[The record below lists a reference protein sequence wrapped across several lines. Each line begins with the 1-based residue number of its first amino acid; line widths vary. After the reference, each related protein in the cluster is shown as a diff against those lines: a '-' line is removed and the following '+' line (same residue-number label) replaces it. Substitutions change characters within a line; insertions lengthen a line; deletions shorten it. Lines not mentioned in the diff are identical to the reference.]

1 MPDGVKCQ
9 VDIVFMQIR
18 GEMKIDLIVADDHPA
33 LVAGIEHALSR
44 SNAIRVV
51 GTASNSTELVDL
63 LTCERCDILITDYAM
78 PGGSHGDGLGLLSFL
93 RRHHPDLKIIVF
105 TAIDNPALIAS
116 MARLGARAIV
126 NKMDHIDNL
135 IATVQAVYAGAS
147 CLPAGIGAFASSRL
161 PVDGEAPEIERQLS
175 ARELEIVRLYVSGLS
190 VNEIAAYLH
199 RSKQAV
205 STQKMNAMR
214 KLGIERDAGLF
225 RYAYETGLMAAGVP
239 SASPVSA
246 QAVH

>member
-1 MPDGVKCQ
+1 
-9 VDIVFMQIR
+9 
-18 GEMKIDLIVADDHPA
+18 MKIDLIVADDHPA
-33 LVAGIEHALSR
+33 LIAGIEHALSK
-44 SNAIRVV
+44 SSAISVA

-63 LTCERCDILITDYAM
+63 LARERCDILITDYAM

-93 RRHHPDLKIIVF
+93 RRHYPDLKIIVF
-105 TAIDNPALIAS
+105 TAIDNPALIAL
-116 MARLGARAIV
+116 MARLGVRAVV

-135 IATVQAVYAGAS
+135 IASIQAVYAGATYI
-147 CLPAGIGAFASSRL
+147 PAGVDAFVSSR
-161 PVDGEAPEIERQLS
+161 PAGDEHTPEIERQLS

>member
-1 MPDGVKCQ
+1 
-9 VDIVFMQIR
+9 MQIR

-190 VNEIAAYLH
+190 VSEIAAYLH

>member
-1 MPDGVKCQ
+1 
-9 VDIVFMQIR
+9 MQIR

-135 IATVQAVYAGAS
+135 IATAQAVYAGAS

>member
-1 MPDGVKCQ
+1 
-9 VDIVFMQIR
+9 
-18 GEMKIDLIVADDHPA
+18 MKIDLIVADDHPA
-33 LVAGIEHALSR
+33 LIAGIEHALSG
-44 SNAIRVV
+44 SSAIRVA

-63 LTCERCDILITDYAM
+63 LACEPCDILITDYAM
-78 PGGSHGDGLGLLSFL
+78 PGGSHGDGLGLISFL
-93 RRHHPDLKIIVF
+93 RRHYPDLKIIVF

-116 MARLGARAIV
+116 MARLGVRAVV

-135 IATVQAVYAGAS
+135 IASVQAVYAGATYI
-147 CLPAGIGAFASSRL
+147 PADVDAFVSSRMAD
-161 PVDGEAPEIERQLS
+161 DGQALSIERQLS

-214 KLGIERDAGLF
+214 KLGIERDASLF
-225 RYAYETGLMAAGVP
+225 RFAYETGLMAAGVP
-239 SASPVSA
+239 SEVPVRA
-246 QAVH
+246 QAAAH

>member
-1 MPDGVKCQ
+1 
-9 VDIVFMQIR
+9 
-18 GEMKIDLIVADDHPA
+18 MKIDLIVADDHPA
-33 LVAGIEHALSR
+33 LIAGIEHALSK
-44 SNAIRVV
+44 SSAISVA

-63 LTCERCDILITDYAM
+63 LARERCDILITDYAM

-93 RRHHPDLKIIVF
+93 RRHYPDLKIIVF

-116 MARLGARAIV
+116 MARLGVRAVV

-135 IATVQAVYAGAS
+135 IASIQAVYAGATYYI
-147 CLPAGIGAFASSRL
+147 PAGVDAFVSSR
-161 PVDGEAPEIERQLS
+161 PAGDEHTPEIERQLS